1 MGHRSVETDPKGD
14 LLKKSKLKP
23 GAVSH
28 LSELFFLRDAH
39 SGIFSWCS
47 LSCSD
52 LCCLG
57 LFCGLWAGCNCS
69 KSLTKSISS
78 GCGFYVFCLHQILSW
93 HTRRAYLLCTTAFCG
108 QTKNNFCAYF
118 FFFPTPPIFPLL
130 GAELTEWKLK
140 VEICV
145 EPRISCYWNSL
156 QTTEEWLCR
165 GNKGEK
171 VTKRSCCTILCIAC
185 GGDYIQ
191 TSVFSLSSSNLA
203 FFSVFFHQTY
213 QVWYIYQ
220 MKLSGVVLF
229 RA

>member
-1 MGHRSVETDPKGD
+1 MLIQAS
-14 LLKKSKLKP
+14 SP
-23 GAVSH
+23 GAHWAALTCAVLGFFVGSGQAVTAAN
-28 LSELFFLRDAH
+28 LSRKVFLQAVGFTFSVCTKFFHDIPGEL
-39 SGIFSWCS
+39 IFSALL
-47 LSCSD
+47 LSVAR
-52 LCCLG
+52 L
-57 LFCGLWAGCNCS
+57 
-69 KSLTKSISS
+69 KIIS
-78 GCGFYVFCLHQILSW
+78 VP
-93 HTRRAYLLCTTAFCG
+93 T
-108 QTKNNFCAYF
+108 F